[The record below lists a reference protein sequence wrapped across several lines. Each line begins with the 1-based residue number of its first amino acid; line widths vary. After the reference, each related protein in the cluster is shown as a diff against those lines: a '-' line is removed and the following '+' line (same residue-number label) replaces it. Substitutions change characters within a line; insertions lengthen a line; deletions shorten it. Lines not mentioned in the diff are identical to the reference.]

1 MYESWKKRTRREITL
16 PGTGEEVP
24 TDRPRPNF
32 RSSSLTLSVS
42 FSMFLSWPFP
52 PLVRFNAN
60 VPRELRS
67 VDEIRKLHNK
77 KNESNLKNMKKGK
90 RKVIEG
96 KMRKQKN
103 EERKSGFLGTK
114 AGNRKVRAVFRR

>member
-32 RSSSLTLSVS
+32 RSDFPSSCYP
-42 FSMFLSWPFP
+42 FLPYHLLHFI
-52 PLVRFNAN
+52 RFNSN

-67 VDEIRKLHNK
+67 VDEIRKLHTK

-96 KMRKQKN
+96 KMRKQKS